1 MGTGEKRSIAD
12 RIHDLIYVE
21 VPDKQTQMDGND
33 KAGSTAEPTSTSS
46 APMTPE
52 KTAKVNDATYKLLIS
67 AIEGTGS
74 AYTQFADMMKSL
86 SEAGVTDN
94 EGKLYT
100 AAFTAVSKQGLT
112 FDQIVRALD
121 TRLNA
126 LDEENKKFVGTMD
139 VKTVG
144 IKKTLA
150 EVKEREDNIA
160 SLKKKIEDLLRQ
172 NNEAQQGIAAEK
184 AKMEDIQAKFNA
196 ALERVK
202 SEVQETKSRLIKYLK
217 KGGK

>member
-1 MGTGEKRSIAD
+1 MGTGEKKSLAD
-12 RIHDLIYVE
+12 RIHDLIYEE
-21 VPDKQTQMDGND
+21 VPDKQTQQSSDTG
-33 KAGSTAEPTSTSS
+33 GGTAES
-46 APMTPE
+46 AATDAPPMMTPE
-52 KTAKVNDATYKLLIS
+52 KTAKVNDATYKLLIN

-74 AYTQFADMMKSL
+74 AYAQFADMMNSL
-86 SEAGVTDN
+86 SDAGVTND
-94 EGKLYT
+94 EAKLYA
-100 AAFTAVSKQGLT
+100 AAFTAVGKQGLT

-126 LDEENKKFVGTMD
+126 LDEENKKFVNTMD
-139 VKTVG
+139 GKTAG

-150 EVKEREDNIA
+150 EVKEREDNVA
-160 SLKKKIEDLLRQ
+160 SLKKKIEDLMRQ
-172 NNEAQQGIAAEK
+172 NNEAQQSIAAEK

-202 SEVQETKSRLIKYLK
+202 SEVQETKSRFIKYLK

>member
-1 MGTGEKRSIAD
+1 MGAGEKKSLAD

-21 VPDKQTQMDGND
+21 VPDTQAKENSNG
-33 KAGSTAEPTSTSS
+33 GGIAEPAIINSP
-46 APMTPE
+46 AVMTTE
-52 KTAKVNDATYKLLIS
+52 KTSKVNDATYKLLIS

-74 AYTQFADMMKSL
+74 AYAQFADMVNSL
-86 SEAGVTDN
+86 SDTGVTDN
-94 EGKLYT
+94 EEKLYA

-112 FDQIVRALD
+112 FDQIARALD
-121 TRLNA
+121 MRLNA
-126 LDEENKKFVGTMD
+126 LVEEKKKFAGTMD
-139 VKTVG
+139 GKTAS

-150 EVKEREDNIA
+150 EVKEREDNIN
-160 SLKKKIEDLLRQ
+160 SLKKKIEDLERQ

-196 ALERVK
+196 ALDKVK
-202 SEVQETKSRLIKYLK
+202 SEVQENKSRLIKYLT